1 MTTIHFG
8 VADADSLALG
18 IYDSVSKALISDDID
33 AVSAA
38 LAGLDRLKREISEML
53 ETTRDKMVS
62 LMGDSPECEH
72 NGFHFERKPGT
83 SRKAWNHDSLST
95 VIAKRLSSMCI
106 DLDTGEIVKTPEE
119 LIKDAFNFAGVSYW
133 RVKELQKIG
142 INADAYCEVVE
153 SKPSIIIRSTG
164 KE

>member
-1 MTTIHFG
+1 MNFG
-8 VADADSLALG
+8 VTDADSLALG
-18 IYDSVSKALISDDID
+18 IYDSVSRALATEDIET
-33 AVSAA
+33 VSAA
-38 LAGLDRLKREISEML
+38 LAALDRLKREVSEML
-53 ETTRDKMVS
+53 DTVREKMVA
-62 LMGDSPECEH
+62 LMGPDPECEH

-95 VIAKRLSSMCI
+95 AIAKRLSNMSI